1 MSGILCTV
9 DGVFIG
15 QSIKRWDWSG
25 AKNNKVG
32 PNRDSAGNWEL
43 LGGGSLRGVG
53 VGGSVDST
61 NISDDAASLGVPPPL
76 PLRTSLRPEANISP
90 EISCF
95 EIFWSRYD
103 AACSHLAQSSIS

>member
-32 PNRDSAGNWEL
+32 PNRTL
-43 LGGGSLRGVG
+43 LGTGNCWGGSLRGVG

-95 EIFWSRYD
+95 EIFRGRYE
-103 AACSHLAQSSIS
+103 ATCSHLAQTSIS